1 MRRSELIDSG
11 HHLVISSRQNEAL
24 MRKVVEFRE
33 WAFKRDAT
41 LMLASDTLLG
51 EQQNKSTLINIF

>member
-11 HHLVISSRQNEAL
+11 HHLVTSSRQNEAL